1 MKIGIFGGSFDPIH
15 IGHLMVAE
23 QMLVE
28 LKLDKIVFIPAQI
41 NPFKTQTP
49 PIKAK
54 HRVKMTQLAIQDN
67 PQFLLNTLEI
77 KSPPPSYTIDTLLKL
92 KKNYPPSTQ
101 FFLLAGSDILENF
114 KNWKEWEK
122 IIQNAKIAIFLREQH
137 HNMKELQQQYP
148 FIILI
153 HSFLIPFSSTQI
165 RSWIAKKKSFR
176 YTLPP
181 KVYDYIQKNKLYQ
194 IANSDDGLSC
204 SKTF

>member
-1 MKIGIFGGSFDPIH
+1 LKIGLFGGSFDPIH

-23 QMLVE
+23 QMLYE
-28 LKLDKIVFIPAQI
+28 LQLDKILFIPAQI

-54 HRVKMTQLAIQDN
+54 HRVKMTQLAIQN
-67 PQFLLNTLEI
+67 NSQFLLNTLEI

-92 KKNYPPSTQ
+92 KETYPSHTQ

-114 KNWKEWEK
+114 KNWKEWKK
-122 IIQNAKIAIFLREQH
+122 IIQNTKIAIFLREHH
-137 HNMKELQQQYP
+137 HNAKELQQQYP
-148 FIILI
+148 FIILP
-153 HSFLIPFSSTQI
+153 HSFLIPFSSSQI
-165 RSWIAKKKSFR
+165 RSWIAQKKPFR

-194 IANSDDGLSC
+194 IANSDDGLSYH
-204 SKTF
+204 KI